1 MWFTYSSLSID
12 AEALNK
18 KQMKAATEEK
28 AHMRK
33 EKQANNQAKAAE
45 RERRQN
51 QENIRK
57 SCFPVPRCYPS
68 VHF

>member
-18 KQMKAATEEK
+18 KQMKAAAEEK
-28 AHMRK
+28 ARMCK

-57 SCFPVPRCYPS
+57 SCFPVPHCYPC